1 MAALSSDCDIKV
13 AVAGI
18 KFANP
23 RFKRH
28 EFSSCGVFSDMVS
41 LAPECGA
48 VRSQNVS

>member
-1 MAALSSDCDIKV
+1 MKAFSSDCDIEV

-28 EFSSCGVFSDMVS
+28 EFSSCGLFTDKPS
-41 LAPECGA
+41 LAPECGT